1 MARWKWLGLSALV
14 VLAGAVA
21 VPFLV
26 PVSSFIPEISRI
38 ASEKLGHPVRM
49 EDLRLHIL
57 PTPRVVASGIEV
69 GRAGDARIGE
79 LEIVPDV
86 VSFLTGPRTIRLI
99 QVRDVALR
107 TLAFPLPA
115 ATKDSGKGGEPLHV
129 RRLVA
134 LNVKVGHP
142 TIHIPAFDAEVLL
155 GDGFAVE
162 QARLETRD
170 KALSV
175 SLVPAPKGAA
185 KLSIAAKAWTLPA
198 GAPLVFDALAAE
210 GSFRG
215 SRVDL
220 PRIEAAL
227 YGGTVKGAAT
237 IDWSRQWQLGGK
249 AEVAGVDLVPLQEA
263 LGKAPNLSGRV
274 QAAVTFSARGK
285 SPGDLAGALVVEG
298 PFEVHGGAYQ
308 GVDLSKAGDIT
319 GKPADGDAT
328 SFEELKGRLQLRARR
343 VRIDELCVRSP
354 KMAAGGYVEVDP
366 DRKLAGK
373 LDVSVARTGGFVG
386 VPVTLG
392 GTTTD
397 PSVRPST
404 GYLVG
409 AALGTVLLP
418 GIGTTLGASAGSKLE
433 GTSSS
438 CK

>member
-1 MARWKWLGLSALV
+1 MARWKWWAVSVSVACAGL
-14 VLAGAVA
+14 VA

-26 PVSSFIPEISRI
+26 PASSFIPEITRI
-38 ASEKLGHPVRM
+38 ASEKLGQPVRIG
-49 EDLRLHIL
+49 DLRLHL
-57 PTPRVVASGIEV
+57 VPTPRIVASGIEV
-69 GRAGDARIGE
+69 GLAGDARIGE

-86 VSFLTGPRTIRLI
+86 LSFLTGPRAIRLI
-99 QVRDVALR
+99 QVRDVALKQP
-107 TLAFPLPA
+107 AFPLPPA
-115 ATKDSGKGGEPLHV
+115 SESARKGEPLHI

-142 TIHIPAFDAEVLL
+142 TVRIPEFDAEVKLAE
-155 GDGFAVE
+155 GFAVE

-175 SLVPAPKGAA
+175 SLVPQGKKTAR
-185 KLSIAAKAWTLPA
+185 LSIAAKGWTLPA
-198 GAPLVFDALAAE
+198 GAPLVFDSLAAD
-210 GSFRG
+210 GAFTG
-215 SRVDL
+215 SRVEL
-220 PRIEAAL
+220 PRIEGTL
-227 YGGTVKGAAT
+227 YGGTLTGTAT
-237 IDWSRQWQLGGK
+237 IDWSRQWQLAGN
-249 AEVAGVDLVPLQEA
+249 AQLAGVDLVPIQQA
-263 LGKAPNLSGRV
+263 LGKAPNLSGRL
-274 QAAVTFSARGK
+274 QAAAAFSARAK
-285 SPGDLAGALVVEG
+285 SPGDLVAALALEG

-328 SFEELKGRLQLRARR
+328 SFEELKGRVQLRARR
-343 VRIDELCVRSP
+343 VRIDDLCVRSP
-354 KMAAGGYVEVDP
+354 KMAAGGYVEIDP
-366 DRKLAGK
+366 ERRLAGK
-373 LDVSVARTGGFVG
+373 LDVSVAKTGGFVG

-397 PSVRPST
+397 PSIRPST

-418 GIGTTLGASAGSKLE
+418 GIGTTLGASAGSAIE

>member
-1 MARWKWLGLSALV
+1 MARWKWWGLSVVV
-14 VLAGAVA
+14 VLAGVVA

-26 PVSSFIPEISRI
+26 PASRFIPEITRI
-38 ASEKLGHPVRM
+38 ASEKLGQPVRIA
-49 EDLRLHIL
+49 DLRLHLL

-69 GRAGDARIGE
+69 GRAGAARIGE
-79 LEIVPDV
+79 LVIVPDL

-99 QVRDVALR
+99 QASDVALR
-107 TLAFPLPA
+107 KPVFSLPA
-115 ATKDSGKGGEPLHV
+115 ASKDSGKGDALLV
-129 RRLVA
+129 RRIVA

-142 TIHIPAFDAEVLL
+142 TVRIPEFDAEVQL
-155 GDGFAVE
+155 GEGFAVE

-175 SLVPAPKGAA
+175 SMVPQGKKTA
-185 KLSIAAKAWTLPA
+185 KLSIAARGWTLPVA
-198 GAPLVFDALAAE
+198 APLVFDSLAAE
-210 GSFRG
+210 GAFVG
-215 SRVDL
+215 ERVEL
-220 PRIEAAL
+220 SRIEGAL
-227 YGGTVKGAAT
+227 YGGTLTGTTV
-237 IDWSRQWQLGGK
+237 IDWSRQWHLAGK
-249 AEVAGVDLVPLQEA
+249 AQLAGVDLAPIQAA
-263 LGKAPNLSGRV
+263 LGKPPNLSGRL
-274 QAAVTFSARGK
+274 QAGAAFSSRAK
-285 SPGDLAGALVVEG
+285 SAGDLVAALVLEG

-328 SFEELKGRLQLRARR
+328 TFEELKGRVQLRAQR
-343 VRIDELCVRSP
+343 VRIDDLCVRSP
-354 KMAAGGYVEVDP
+354 KMAAGGYVEIDP
-366 DRKLAGK
+366 ERKLAGK
-373 LDVSVARTGGFVG
+373 LDVSVAKTGGFVG

-397 PSVRPST
+397 PSIRPST

-418 GIGTTLGASAGSKLE
+418 GIGTTLGASAGSALE